1 MGGNDDAISINGRR
15 AGNNSTPSV
24 SGNGRPYTI
33 TAPPPKA
40 AAVTVTG
47 EIAVA
52 QSKRDRAEQETV
64 RITSDEKDT
73 PSSVVRNVGNKTF
86 YLRDGVWTDAEFNAE
101 ARKPE
106 TTLTFGSDEYF
117 ALLQREPRLAK
128 YFSLGERVVV
138 VYGGRVYRVN
148 AATK

>member
-1 MGGNDDAISINGRR
+1 MPA
-15 AGNNSTPSV
+15 A
-24 SGNGRPYTI
+24 
-33 TAPPPKA
+33 PPKA
-40 AAVTVTG
+40 AATTTSG
-47 EIAVA
+47 AIAVQ
-52 QSKRDRAEQETV
+52 QSKRDRKQQETL

-73 PSSVVRNVGNKTF
+73 PASLVRNVGNKTF
-86 YLRDGVWTDAEFNAE
+86 YLRDGVWTDAEFKVE

-117 ALLQREPRLAK
+117 ALLQREPRLAD
-128 YFSLGERVVV
+128 YFALGERVVV